1 MKKLVFLSIIL
12 AINQIT
18 AQVSTPINTRLRAS
32 LQKSDFA
39 GITDGSNI
47 CGYSAN
53 GREYALYGHNKG
65 MSIIDVTNPD
75 VPSIIHTVPAL
86 NSRWREIKVY
96 KNYAYV
102 TTEAIGQ
109 GLQIVDM
116 SGLPAN
122 IMVKTYSGGDS
133 ILTTITKVHALH
145 IDTAK
150 GNVYLFGG
158 SSSYSDNVNSE
169 GATVLSLKDPWN
181 PKFIGRIAAPYI
193 HDGYV
198 NNDTLFAAQIN
209 NGTFS
214 IIDFREKNNPI
225 TLSTTKTPTAFTH
238 NTWISK
244 DRKFIFTTDENAG
257 SYLGAY
263 DVSNPQ
269 IPVIVDKIRTAAKEN
284 AIIHN
289 THVLG
294 NYAIT
299 SWYGEGVIIT
309 DVTRPQ
315 NMVNVGQYDTFNGS
329 STGSVGSWGVYP
341 YLPSG
346 NLIISNITGEF
357 YIVTPTYKRA
367 CYLEGNVIDSI
378 TRQPLSNVSV
388 KIGSS
393 DMEKETVTK
402 LTGDYYT
409 GQVTNGTFQVTY
421 SKAGFKPKTVSVAL
435 ENGQITLKNIELV
448 PIGLATLN
456 INDKW
461 KINAYPNPFNQTITI
476 DYQLENSLE
485 PKVLTISNVLGQVLY
500 SQKLENTVDAGNPDI
515 FGKGVV
521 SINPN
526 LVSGVY
532 FVKIQA
538 EKSTSRTLR
547 IVRQ

>member
-1 MKKLVFLSIIL
+1 MKKLAIFLL
-12 AINQIT
+12 LFTLNQIF
-18 AQVSTPINTRLRAS
+18 AQISPTINTRLRAS
-32 LQKSDFA
+32 FPKTAFE
-39 GITDGSNI
+39 GVTDGSNI
-47 CGYSAN
+47 CGYAAG

-75 VPSIIHTVPAL
+75 APTILHTVPAL

-102 TTEAIGQ
+102 TTEASGQ
-109 GLQIVDM
+109 GLQIVDL

-122 IMVKTYSGGDS
+122 YMVKTYSGGDS

-158 SSSYSDNVNSE
+158 SSSFSDNVQSA

-181 PKFIGRIAAPYI
+181 PKYIGRIAAPYI

-209 NGTFS
+209 DGTFS
-214 IIDFREKNNPI
+214 IIDFREKNNPK

-244 DRKFIFTTDENAG
+244 DGKFIFTTDENGG

-269 IPVIVDKIRTAAKEN
+269 TPIIVDKIRTAAKEN

-294 NYAIT
+294 NYAVT
-299 SWYGEGVIIT
+299 SWYGEGVIVT

-329 STGSVGSWGVYP
+329 GTGSVGSWGVYP

-367 CYLEGNVIDSI
+367 CYLEGNVIDTF

-388 KIGSS
+388 KIQSS
-393 DMEKETVTK
+393 DMEKETLTK

-421 SKAGFKPKTVSVAL
+421 SKTGFRPKTVSVAL
-435 ENGQITLKNIELV
+435 ENGQITLKNIELA
-448 PIGLATLN
+448 PIGLSTRD

-461 KINAYPNPFNQTITI
+461 KIAAYPNPFTQNLTINYLLDNTP
-476 DYQLENSLE
+476 ES
-485 PKVLTISNVLGQVLY
+485 KVLTISNVVGQVLFTK
-500 SQKLENTVDAGNPDI
+500 KLENTEGS
-515 FGKGVV
+515 V
-521 SINPN
+521 SFDPN
-526 LVSGVY
+526 FVSGVY
-532 FVKIQA
+532 FVKIQT
-538 EKSTSRTLR
+538 EKTTSHTLR
-547 IVRQ
+547 VIKQ

>member
-1 MKKLVFLSIIL
+1 MKKLVFLSLIL

-18 AQVSTPINTRLRAS
+18 AQVSPPINTRLRAS

-75 VPSIIHTVPAL
+75 VPAIIHTVSAL

-102 TTEAIGQ
+102 TTEAVGQ

-158 SSSYSDNVNSE
+158 ASSYSDNVTSS
-169 GATVLSLKDPWN
+169 GTTVLSLKDPWN

-198 NNDTLFAAQIN
+198 NNDTLFAAEIN

-214 IIDFREKNNPI
+214 IIDFREKNNPKI
-225 TLSTTKTPTAFTH
+225 LSTTKTPTAFTH

-367 CYLEGNVIDSI
+367 CYLEGNVIDTI
-378 TRQPLSNVSV
+378 TRQPLSNVTV
-388 KIGSS
+388 KIESS

-409 GQVTNGTFQVTY
+409 GQVTSGTFQVTY
-421 SKAGFKPKTVSVAL
+421 SKAGFRSKTVSVAL
-435 ENGQITLKNIELV
+435 ENGQITLKNIELA
-448 PIGLATLN
+448 PIGLSTLN
-456 INDKW
+456 INENW
-461 KINAYPNPFNQTITI
+461 KVNVYPNPFNQIISI

-485 PKVLTISNVLGQVLY
+485 PKVLTISNVIGQVLY
-500 SQKLENTVDAGNPDI
+500 SQKIENTQGI
-515 FGKGVV
+515 I

-526 LVSGVY
+526 LASGVY
-532 FVKIQA
+532 FVKIQT
-538 EKSTSRTLR
+538 EKMASRILR

>member
-1 MKKLVFLSIIL
+1 MKKLVFLLLIL

-18 AQVSTPINTRLRAS
+18 AQVSPPINTRLRAS

-39 GITDGSNI
+39 SITDGSNI

-53 GREYALYGHNKG
+53 GREYALYGHSKG

-75 VPSIIHTVPAL
+75 APAVIHTVPAL

-158 SSSYSDNVNSE
+158 SSSYSDNVTSS

-181 PKFIGRIAAPYI
+181 PKYIGRIVAPYI

-198 NNDTLFAAQIN
+198 NNDTLFAAEIS

-214 IIDFREKNNPI
+214 IIDFREKSNPK

-263 DVSNPQ
+263 DVSNSQ
-269 IPVIVDKIRTAAKEN
+269 TPVIIDKIRTPAKEN

-367 CYLEGNVIDSI
+367 CYLEGNVTDSI

-402 LTGDYYT
+402 LTGEYYT

-421 SKAGFKPKTVSVAL
+421 SKAGFRSKTVSVIL
-435 ENGQITLKNIELV
+435 ENGQITLKNIELA
-448 PIGLATLN
+448 PIGSSTLDV
-456 INDKW
+456 NDKW
-461 KINAYPNPFNQTITI
+461 KINAYPNPFNQTINI
-476 DYQLENSLE
+476 DYQLENSPDL
-485 PKVLTISNVLGQVLY
+485 KILTISNVVGQVLF
-500 SQKLENTVDAGNPDI
+500 SQKIENTE
-515 FGKGVV
+515 GVV
-521 SINPN
+521 SVNPN
-526 LVSGVY
+526 LVSGIY
-532 FVKIQA
+532 FVIIQTD
-538 EKSTSRTLR
+538 KMTSRTLR
-547 IVRQ
+547 IVRY

>member
-1 MKKLVFLSIIL
+1 MKKRFFLFFIL

-18 AQVSTPINTRLRAS
+18 AQVSPPINTRLRATF
-32 LQKSDFA
+32 QKSDFA
-39 GITDGSNI
+39 SITDGSNI

-75 VPSIIHTVPAL
+75 APTIIHTVSAL

-102 TTEAIGQ
+102 TTEAPGQ

-116 SGLPAN
+116 TGLPAN
-122 IMVKTYSGGDS
+122 ILVKTYSGGDS

-158 SSSYSDNVNSE
+158 SSSYSDNVTSS
-169 GATVLSLKDPWN
+169 GTTVLSLKDPWN
-181 PKFIGRIAAPYI
+181 PKYIGRIAAPYI

-198 NNDTLFAAQIN
+198 NNDTLFAAEIN

-214 IIDFREKNNPI
+214 IIDFREKNKPKI
-225 TLSTTKTPTAFTH
+225 LSTTKTPTAFTH

-244 DRKFIFTTDENAG
+244 DRNFIFTTDENAG

-269 IPVIVDKIRTAAKEN
+269 IPVIVDKIRTSAKEN

-315 NMVNVGQYDTFNGS
+315 NMVNVGQFDTYNGS
-329 STGSVGSWGVYP
+329 STGSFGSWGVYP

-378 TRQPLSNVSV
+378 TKQSLSNVTV
-388 KIGSS
+388 KIESS

-402 LTGDYYT
+402 LRGEYYT

-421 SKAGFKPKTVSVAL
+421 SKAGFRSKTVSVTL

-448 PIGLATLN
+448 PIGLATFD

-461 KINAYPNPFNQTITI
+461 KIVAYPNPFNETLTIN
-476 DYQLENSLE
+476 YQLDNTPEI
-485 PKVLTISNVLGQVLY
+485 KILTISNVVGQVLFT
-500 SQKLENTVDAGNPDI
+500 QKLENTEGI
-515 FGKGVV
+515 V
-521 SINPN
+521 SINSN
-526 LVSGVY
+526 LASGVY
-532 FVKIQA
+532 FVKIQT
-538 EKSTSRTLR
+538 EKSISQTLR
-547 IVRQ
+547 IVRH